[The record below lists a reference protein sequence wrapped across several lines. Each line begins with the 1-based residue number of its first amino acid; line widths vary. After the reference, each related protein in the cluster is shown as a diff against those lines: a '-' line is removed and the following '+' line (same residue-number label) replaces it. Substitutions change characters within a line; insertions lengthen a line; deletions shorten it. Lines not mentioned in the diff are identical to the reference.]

1 MAKKTNV
8 KINGKEYYRIRK
20 TVGRDKDGA
29 PIIKTFYGS
38 SKAEAELKLAEF
50 QQKKVLGLKI
60 TEKQSL
66 AQAMKTWLWQVEKVS
81 GNSSGTFTR
90 YEGIYRNYI
99 ENSDL
104 GHMILDEIDKL
115 TIQQYYNKLFEEG
128 KTYSQIKNLNKPLS
142 KFFRYCVDEGFLLRN
157 PCKGIKFDAFK
168 PESEEIEEF
177 GEDEDEGKYET
188 FNEEEQRK
196 IVNDIPNRKLRIM
209 ARLVLGTGLREG
221 ELLALNKMDIV
232 DMKVLITKQLR
243 YIKVYDSEDNYY
255 YELKITKLK
264 TKSSRRKVPIPR
276 ALEKDLIELNRIRA
290 EEKLKMGELYQD
302 NALLFPSE
310 TGTYIDPRNLLRAWE
325 RALKQIGV
333 PYKKFHALR
342 HTFATNLLK
351 KGVPLLTVSRL
362 LGHASIKTT
371 EIYAHVV
378 PEVKAEATEKLNSL
392 FS

>member
-66 AQAMKTWLWQVEKVS
+66 AQAMTWLWQVEKVS